1 MLRVILT
8 IVQVFSSLAI
18 IGLVLLQR
26 GKGAEAGAGFGAGA
40 SGTVFGA
47 RGASTALSRATAIF
61 AAIFMINSLLL
72 TYMGTHSG
80 GGPSQQK
87 SILDVAGEKSG
98 AAGANKPALTAAPT
112 SNAPASPTTT
122 PVPSAQQPA
131 APAPAAPASAPAQPA
146 TTAPPN
152 GGTPPN
158 GAAPK
163 YARVLR
169 KIKIFLFV
177 ADVVELVDTPA

>member
-8 IVQVFSSLAI
+8 IVQVFASFAI

-72 TYMGTHSG
+72 TYVGTRTVTAA
-80 GGPSQQK
+80 PK
-87 SILDVAGEKSG
+87 TILDTIGEKADKAKPGVTQTIPVPTAPSPG
-98 AAGANKPALTAAPT
+98 ETAPASTPGDAGATGASELAPASAPAAAPAPALT
-112 SNAPASPTTT
+112 
-122 PVPSAQQPA
+122 

-146 TTAPPN
+146 PSQ
-152 GGTPPN
+152 

-163 YARVLR
+163 
-169 KIKIFLFV
+169 
-177 ADVVELVDTPA
+177 